1 MEGVTKQ
8 LLGGDVVAAIAQ
20 AKTDLRFNRLRRHQ
34 GDMLIDPHLGK
45 RGAELYEANVGEAR
59 AADPLGKAG
68 KRRLVLKVQSGQIT
82 EMYFSDDHYRV
93 GSWRRIL
100 DF

>member
-1 MEGVTKQ
+1 MEGVKKQ
-8 LLGGDVVAAIAQ
+8 MLGTDVIAAIAQ
-20 AKTDLRFNRLRRHQ
+20 AKTDFKFNRLRRHE
-34 GDMLIDPHLGK
+34 GNMLIDPHAGK
-45 RGAELYEANVGEAR
+45 RGAEFYEASVGEAR
-59 AADPLGKAG
+59 ATDQLGRAG

-93 GSWRRIL
+93 ASWRRIL

>member
-1 MEGVTKQ
+1 
-8 LLGGDVVAAIAQ
+8 
-20 AKTDLRFNRLRRHQ
+20 
-34 GDMLIDPHLGK
+34 MLIDPHVGR
-45 RGAELYEANVGEAR
+45 RGAELYEANVGEGR
-59 AADPLGKAG
+59 AADKLGAAG

>member
-8 LLGGDVVAAIAQ
+8 MLGGDVIAAIAQ
-20 AKTDLRFNRLRRHQ
+20 AKTDFKFSRLRRHQ
-34 GDMLIDPHLGK
+34 GDMLIDPHVGR
-45 RGAELYEANVGEAR
+45 RGAELHEANVGEAR
-59 AADPLGKAG
+59 AADLLGRAR

-93 GSWRRIL
+93 GSLRRIP